1 MDATKLHLL
10 FNYLPLIGTA
20 IGPIVLVHGAR
31 KSNVKAQ
38 MTGFGILVLTAIAT
52 LVVFGTGEAAGK
64 GTDLLVGQ
72 VWTNIQEHRRAAL
85 PAFAMVEATGIFALF
100 GAINLMRK
108 KALTMWL
115 VVIIVLLSIA
125 SIGFTAR
132 TAYFGRSIHRVE
144 TPIAK

>member
-20 IGPIVLVHGAR
+20 IGPIVLIYGAR
-31 KSNVKAQ
+31 KFNVKAQ

-72 VWTNIQEHRRAAL
+72 VWTNIQEHRRSAL
-85 PAFAMVEATGIFALF
+85 PAFAAVEATGIFALF
-100 GAINLMRK
+100 GAINSMRK
-108 KALTMWL
+108 KAVTMWL
-115 VVIIVLLSIA
+115 VVIILVLSLA

-132 TAYFGRSIHRVE
+132 TAYLGRSIHQVE
-144 TPIAK
+144 AQIAK